1 MDEVACPGRAFKVYG
16 TEWTIPQIVAKACED
31 RAFYEASGGGVTI
44 SGGEPLFFPEW
55 TAELLRALREA
66 GLHTCLDTALF
77 ASSSVIEALL
87 PLVDMWLPD
96 FKAAD
101 EALHLRCTGVRNRS
115 VKDNLSRLVA
125 AGVRLEVRCLS
136 VPGLTDGADLAAR
149 HEFLHSI
156 GIPEP
161 SIVDL
166 EYHDMARSKYLALG
180 MEDTLPRK

>member
-1 MDEVACPGRAFKVYG
+1 M
-16 TEWTIPQIVAKACED
+16 
-31 RAFYEASGGGVTI
+31 
-44 SGGEPLFFPEW
+44 
-55 TAELLRALREA
+55 
-66 GLHTCLDTALF
+66 
-77 ASSSVIEALL
+77 
-87 PLVDMWLPD
+87 
-96 FKAAD
+96 
-101 EALHLRCTGVRNRS
+101 
-115 VKDNLSRLVA
+115 A

-166 EYHDMARSKYLALG
+166 EYHHMARSKYLALG